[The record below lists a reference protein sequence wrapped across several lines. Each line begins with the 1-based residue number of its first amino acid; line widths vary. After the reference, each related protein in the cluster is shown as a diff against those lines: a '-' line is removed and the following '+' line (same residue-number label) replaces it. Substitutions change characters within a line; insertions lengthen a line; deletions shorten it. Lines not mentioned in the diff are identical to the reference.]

1 MSRSSRS
8 PSRRSRSLSLFALV
22 ALAGCD
28 SSVAGSL
35 DEDQANEI
43 VVALDGQGISAL
55 KHEEDGVSET
65 PVFRVDVSRDDM
77 ARALTTLRAA
87 ELPRHDERGI
97 EEVFGAG
104 GLVPTATEE
113 RARYTSA
120 LSGELAR
127 SLETMDGILDARV
140 HLALPETRDLP
151 LDAPPPHPRASVLL
165 KYRHGAV
172 RPYDDD
178 AVRAIVAG
186 AVQGMEASDVA
197 VVGVAAPAAPT
208 SAQTALVRIG
218 PIAVTRGS
226 AGALKLLL
234 GGSIALNVLVALGAA
249 VLVLRR
255 KKPPEPPPEGDEK
268 AGGGR

>member
-1 MSRSSRS
+1 MR
-8 PSRRSRSLSLFALV
+8 LSKLMLCTV
-22 ALAGCD
+22 VMLASCD
-28 SSVAGSL
+28 ASIAGGL

-55 KHEEDGVSET
+55 KHKEDGVTET
-65 PVFRVDVSRDDM
+65 PTFRVEVSGDDVG
-77 ARALTTLRAA
+77 RALHTLQSGG
-87 ELPRHDERGI
+87 LPRHSERGI

-165 KYRHGAV
+165 KYRRGPV
-172 RPYDDD
+172 RPYDDA

-186 AVQGMEASDVA
+186 AVQGMETTDVA
-197 VVGVAAPAAPT
+197 VVGMPAAAAPT
-208 SAQTALVRIG
+208 GAQTALVRLG

-226 AGALKLLL
+226 AGALKMLL

-255 KKPPEPPPEGDEK
+255 KTPPPSTGSDGD
-268 AGGGR
+268 AQAQAAR

>member
-1 MSRSSRS
+1 M
-8 PSRRSRSLSLFALV
+8 PVIHFALV
-22 ALAGCD
+22 RRLAFCALAVLAGCD
-28 SSVAGSL
+28 SAIAGGL

-55 KHEEDGVSET
+55 KHKEDGVSET
-65 PVFRVDVSRDDM
+65 PTFRVDVSGEDV
-77 ARALTTLRAA
+77 ARALNTLRAA

-127 SLETMDGILDARV
+127 TLETMDGILDARV
-140 HLALPETRDLP
+140 HLALPDTRDLP
-151 LDAPPPHPRASVLL
+151 LDAAPAHPRASVLL
-165 KYRHGAV
+165 KYRPGAV
-172 RPYDDD
+172 RPYDDA

-186 AVQGMEASDVA
+186 AVQGMESTDVA
-197 VVGVAAPAAPT
+197 VVGVPARAAPT
-208 SAQTALVRIG
+208 GAQTALVRIG

-255 KKPPEPPPEGDEK
+255 KKVPPATPDGDDK
-268 AGGGR
+268 PAGGR